1 VIEGP
6 GLLQSLS
13 GAWQLDRD
21 IKAAGAQLR
30 GEAIFEPEPDGA
42 FGYRECGTLRLRD
55 GRELSS
61 HRRYTYRPS
70 ERGFTVAFADGP
82 AIGSDFVRLIFDA
95 LDGERLVAD
104 DVHHCGDDIYEVRY
118 VLALPSAFETVID
131 VTGPA
136 KAYRLI
142 SSYVR

>member
-1 VIEGP
+1 MIEGP
-6 GLLQSLS
+6 SLLRSLS
-13 GAWQLDRD
+13 GAWQLDRE
-21 IKAAGAQLR
+21 IRGVGAQLH
-30 GEAIFEPEPDGA
+30 GEATFEPGPDGA
-42 FGYRECGTLRLRD
+42 FAYRECGTLRLRD

-61 HRRYTYRPS
+61 HRRYSYRPS
-70 ERGFTVAFADGP
+70 EGGFTVAFADGP
-82 AIGSDFVRLIFDA
+82 TIGSDFVRLTFQA

-118 VLALPSAFETVID
+118 VLALPSAFETIID

>member
-1 VIEGP
+1 MIEGP
-6 GLLQSLS
+6 DLLRSLS
-13 GAWQLDRD
+13 GAWQLNRD
-21 IKAAGAQLR
+21 IKGAGAQLR
-30 GEAIFEPEPDGA
+30 GEAIFEPEADGA
-42 FGYRECGTLRLRD
+42 FAYRECGTLRLRD

-70 ERGFTVAFADGP
+70 ERGFTVAFADGLS
-82 AIGSDFVRLIFDA
+82 IGSDFVRLTFEA
-95 LDGERLVAD
+95 LDGERLIAD

-118 VLALPSAFETVID
+118 VLALPSAFETIID